1 MNSFSKRALELACEN
16 VKEGGHPFGAV
27 LVSDGD
33 VIAEGVNELH
43 KHPDVSGH
51 AEMLAIRRAQQK
63 RGAVDLSDCVLYASG
78 EPCSMCLT
86 AIYFSGIQTVVYSQS
101 VEEAAEAGLRLSGE
115 VYDQIARPKES
126 RRITYE
132 YEPVENESYNAMLL
146 YAEKSAERE
155 R

>member
-1 MNSFSKRALELACEN
+1 MNSFSERALELACEN
-16 VKEGGHPFGAV
+16 VEEGGHPFGAV
-27 LVSDGD
+27 LVSAGE

-51 AEMLAIRRAQQK
+51 AEMLAIRRAQQQ
-63 RGAVDLSDCVLYASG
+63 RGSVDLSDCVLYASG

-101 VEEAAEAGLRLSGE
+101 VEEAAEAGLSLSGE
-115 VYDQIARPKES
+115 VYAQIAQPKES

-132 YEPVENESYNAMLL
+132 YEPVEDQEMNAMLL
-146 YAEKSAERE
+146 YAEKSVEQGR
-155 R
+155 